1 MKKTF
6 YSNGKI
12 LLTGEY
18 LVLDGAKALAIP
30 TKYGQSLEVDTSDT
44 KDIHWQSIDKDGKI
58 WFEAIFYIKDNT
70 VFSLKTPDAIQDKL
84 LKILQTA
91 KTLNPEFLKEDEDL
105 EVKSFLNFD
114 QGWGLGT
121 SSSLVNNIAQWSET
135 NAFDLLSYAFGGSGY
150 DVAAAQHDS
159 PILYTRIDSKPSVE
173 EVMLDWSFK
182 DELFFVHLNK
192 KQNSQKEVARYN
204 GFEKK
209 DKEQHKISEISKNII
224 SVKTRAEFEEMITI
238 HEKII
243 SDAIEVAPVKDQLF
257 TDYPHAMKS
266 LGAWGGDFILVC
278 GNKKDMEYFTEKGY
292 DTIIPFNKMI
302 K

>member
-30 TKYGQSLEVDTSDT
+30 TQYGQSLEVESSDT
-44 KDIHWQSIDKDGKI
+44 KDIHWQSIDRDGKI

-70 VFSLKTPDAIQDKL
+70 IFSLKTPNSIQDKL

-91 KTLNPEFLKEDEDL
+91 KTLNPDFLKENENLD
-105 EVKSFLNFD
+105 VKAYLNFD
-114 QGWGLGT
+114 QAWGLGT

-135 NAFDLLSYAFGGSGY
+135 DAFDLLSFAFGGSGY
-150 DVAAAQHDS
+150 DVAAAQHDN
-159 PILYTRIDSKPSVE
+159 PILYTRIDSKPFVE
-173 EVMLDWSFK
+173 EVILDWSFK
-182 DELFFVHLNK
+182 NELYFVYLNK
-192 KQNSQKEVARYN
+192 KQNSRKEVARYN
-204 GFEKK
+204 GLVKK
-209 DKEQHKISEISKNII
+209 DKEQDLISTISESII
-224 SVKTRAEFEEMITI
+224 SVKTRAEFEAMITQ

-243 SDAIEVAPVKDQLF
+243 SAAIEVSPVKDQLF
-257 TDYPHAMKS
+257 KDYPYAVKS

-278 GNKKDMEYFTEKGY
+278 GTKKDMEYFTAKGY
-292 DTIIPFNKMI
+292 DTILPFTKMI